1 MSASRAAFVADTDPG
16 APVLSAVPAWAGALS
31 GLLAALGGLAAA
43 ELFAGLWERWRSPV
57 VAVGDRVVDVVP
69 APVKDWAIRTFGTSD
84 KVVLITCT
92 LAILAVAAAVVG
104 VAAVRGRRRGALVAV
119 AVFAALGALASLGRG
134 SSGPLAVVPSI
145 VAGLVTATLLMF
157 LAQRARAMVVDPD
170 AAGVVDDRV
179 VSMRALQAGSRR
191 RFLGVA
197 AGVGVASV
205 AVGGLGRWLQQQAA
219 VTVERLKVVL
229 PRPVS
234 PAPPVPAT
242 VSVDVEGVSPFITPT
257 SEFYRIDTAL
267 VVPQVDT
274 ATWSLSVGGY
284 VDRPLT
290 LSYADLLARPMI
302 ERAATIACVSNEV
315 GGDLIGTAMWLG
327 CRLDDLL
334 AEAGIQTR
342 ADQVV
347 GVSVDGFTAG
357 FPTALLDGRD
367 AMVVVAMNG
376 EPLTAKH
383 GFPARLIVPG
393 VYGYVSATK
402 WLSEIR
408 LSRFDE
414 LEGYWIPRGW
424 AAEAPI
430 KTQSRIDVPRNG
442 AQVEAG
448 TPTAIAGVAWAM
460 LRAVTKVEVQVDDG
474 PWQDADLGQ
483 EYAATTWRQWK
494 LAWTPTPGDHTIRVR
509 ATDSAGVTQTEV
521 VTDVAPDGATGWHA
535 VRVSA

>member
-1 MSASRAAFVADTDPG
+1 VSSANAAFAADPDQGTPST
-16 APVLSAVPAWAGALS
+16 AEVPAWAGVVT
-31 GLLAALGGLAAA
+31 GLVAALGGLASA
-43 ELFAGLWERWRSPV
+43 ELLAGLWDRWRSPV
-57 VAVGDRVVDVVP
+57 VAVGDRVVDLVP
-69 APVKDWAIRTFGTSD
+69 APVKDWAIQTFGTSD

-92 LAILAVAAAVVG
+92 LVILGIAAASVG
-104 VAAVRGRRRGALVAV
+104 VAAVRGHRRGALAAV
-119 AVFAALGALASLGRG
+119 GVFAAVGALASLGRG
-134 SSGPLAVVPSI
+134 SSGPLAVAPSV
-145 VAGLVTATLLMF
+145 VAGLVTAALLV
-157 LAQRARAMVVDPD
+157 LLSDRARSMVVEPD

-234 PAPPVPAT
+234 PAPPVPPA

-274 ATWSLSVGGY
+274 SSWSLTVGGY

-334 AEAGIQTR
+334 AEAGIQSR

-414 LEGYWIPRGW
+414 FEGYWIPRGW
-424 AAEAPI
+424 AVEAPI

-442 AQVEAG
+442 SQVEAG
-448 TPTAIAGVAWAM
+448 APAAIAGVAWAM
-460 LRAVTKVEVQVDDG
+460 LRAVAKVEVQIDDG
-474 PWQDADLGQ
+474 PWQDALLGE

-494 LAWTPTPGDHTIRVR
+494 LAWTPTSGDHTIRVR
-509 ATDSAGVTQTEV
+509 ATDSDGVTQTEAV
-521 VTDVAPDGATGWHA
+521 ADVAPDGATGWHS
-535 VRVSA
+535 VQVSA

>member
-1 MSASRAAFVADTDPG
+1 VSSTGAAFAADPDQGTPT
-16 APVLSAVPAWAGALS
+16 ATEVPTWAGVVC
-31 GLLAALGGLAAA
+31 GLLAALGGLASA
-43 ELFAGLWERWRSPV
+43 ELLAGLWDRWRSPV
-57 VAVGDRVVDVVP
+57 VTVGDRVVDLVP

-92 LAILAVAAAVVG
+92 LVILAIAASVVG
-104 VAAVRGRRRGALVAV
+104 VAAVRGRRRGAVAAV

-134 SSGPLAVVPSI
+134 SSGIVAVVPSV
-145 VAGLVTATLLMF
+145 VAGVVAAGLLVLLSD
-157 LAQRARAMVVDPD
+157 RARAMVVEPG

-205 AVGGLGRWLQQQAA
+205 AVGGVGRWLQQQAA

-234 PAPPVPAT
+234 PAPPVPAA
-242 VSVDVEGVSPFITPT
+242 VSVGVEGVAPFITPT
-257 SEFYRIDTAL
+257 PDFYRIDTAL
-267 VVPQVDT
+267 VIPQVDSSD
-274 ATWSLSVGGY
+274 WSLSVTGY

-290 LSYADLLARPMI
+290 LTYADLLARPMI

-334 AEAGIQTR
+334 AEAGIQSR

-376 EPLTAKH
+376 EPLTSKH

-402 WLSEIR
+402 WLREIR

-414 LEGYWIPRGW
+414 FEGYWIPRGW

-430 KTQSRIDVPRNG
+430 KTQSRIDGPRSG
-442 AQVEAG
+442 ARLDAG
-448 TPTAIAGVAWAM
+448 SPTAIAGVAWAM

-474 PWQDADLGQ
+474 AWQEAELGD
-483 EYAATTWRQWK
+483 EYADTTWRQWK
-494 LAWTPTPGDHTIRVR
+494 LAWTPEPGDHTIRVR
-509 ATDSAGVTQTEV
+509 ATDSDGATQTDLIA
-521 VTDVAPDGATGWHA
+521 DVAPDGATGWHA
-535 VRVSA
+535 VNVSA